1 MNFYSHHG
9 GCGHE
14 YGSAGGEEGPGEGL
28 AAEKDPRR
36 GARRIR
42 RQRLRWR
49 AEVSGFS
56 VGHIYNVIGKKDALF
71 EEVVSRELDEMFDTI
86 DDVFERNAEGPAS
99 VCIDNVIDTTLTFFD
114 SHNLFFQVYLNETDG
129 KRISSKRLPCARLG
143 ERLASSEKRLRRL
156 FKRAIDEGVVADL
169 SPNDLA
175 TFFDEIIKGFIGAW
189 AADGYRGKISKKAK
203 VIKQVLWHGI
213 HR

>member
-1 MNFYSHHG
+1 MST
-9 GCGHE
+9 
-14 YGSAGGEEGPGEGL
+14 
-28 AAEKDPRR
+28 DPREER
-36 GARRIR
+36 KAQERDWQRKKILDAALGAFAANGYVGASMNEV
-42 RQRLRWR
+42 

-56 VGHIYNVIGKKDALF
+56 VGHIYNIIGKKDALF

-114 SHNLFFQVYLNETDG
+114 CHNLFFQVYLNETDG

-156 FKRAIDEGVVADL
+156 FKRAIDEGAVADL

>member
-1 MNFYSHHG
+1 MNSDPR
-9 GCGHE
+9 
-14 YGSAGGEEGPGEGL
+14 EERKAQERDWQRKKILDAAL
-28 AAEKDPRR
+28 AAFAANGYV
-36 GARRIR
+36 GASMNEV
-42 RQRLRWR
+42 

-71 EEVVSRELDEMFDTI
+71 EEVVSKELDEMFDMV
-86 DDVFERNAEGPAS
+86 DDIFERNADNPAS

-114 SHNLFFQVYLNETDG
+114 SHKLFFQVYLNETDG
-129 KRISSKRLPCARLG
+129 KRISSKRLPCERLG
-143 ERLASSEKRLRRL
+143 ERLASSELRLRRL
-156 FKRAIDEGVVADL
+156 FKRAIDEGAVSDL

-189 AADGYRGKISKKAK
+189 AADGYHGKISKKAK

>member
-1 MNFYSHHG
+1 MST
-9 GCGHE
+9 
-14 YGSAGGEEGPGEGL
+14 
-28 AAEKDPRR
+28 DPREER
-36 GARRIR
+36 KAQERDWQRKKILDAALGAFAANGYVGASMNEV
-42 RQRLRWR
+42 

-56 VGHIYNVIGKKDALF
+56 VGHIYNIIGKKDALF

-156 FKRAIDEGVVADL
+156 FKRAIDEGAVADL

>member
-1 MNFYSHHG
+1 MST
-9 GCGHE
+9 
-14 YGSAGGEEGPGEGL
+14 
-28 AAEKDPRR
+28 DPREER
-36 GARRIR
+36 KAQERDWQRKKILDAALGAFAANGYVGASMNEV
-42 RQRLRWR
+42 

>member
-1 MNFYSHHG
+1 MNT
-9 GCGHE
+9 
-14 YGSAGGEEGPGEGL
+14 
-28 AAEKDPRR
+28 DPREER
-36 GARRIR
+36 KAQERDWQRTKILDAALGAFAANGYVGASMNEV
-42 RQRLRWR
+42 

-56 VGHIYNVIGKKDALF
+56 VGHIYNIIGKKDALF

-156 FKRAIDEGVVADL
+156 FKRAIDEGAVADL

>member
-1 MNFYSHHG
+1 MSTDPR
-9 GCGHE
+9 
-14 YGSAGGEEGPGEGL
+14 EERKAQERDWQRKKILDAAL
-28 AAEKDPRR
+28 AAFAANGYV
-36 GARRIR
+36 GASMNEV
-42 RQRLRWR
+42 

-71 EEVVSRELDEMFDTI
+71 EEVVSKELDEMFDMV
-86 DDVFERNAEGPAS
+86 DDIFERNADNPAS

-114 SHNLFFQVYLNETDG
+114 SHKLFFQVYLNETDG
-129 KRISSKRLPCARLG
+129 KRISSKRLPCERLG
-143 ERLASSEKRLRRL
+143 ERLASSELRLRRL
-156 FKRAIDEGVVADL
+156 FKRAIDEGAVSDL

-189 AADGYRGKISKKAK
+189 AADGYHGKISKKAK

>member
-1 MNFYSHHG
+1 MNT
-9 GCGHE
+9 
-14 YGSAGGEEGPGEGL
+14 
-28 AAEKDPRR
+28 DPREER
-36 GARRIR
+36 KAQERDWQRKKILDAALGAFAANGYVGASMNEV
-42 RQRLRWR
+42 

-71 EEVVSRELDEMFDTI
+71 EEVVSRELDEMFDMI
-86 DDVFERNAEGPAS
+86 DDIFERNAEGPAS
-99 VCIDNVIDTTLTFFD
+99 LCIDSVIDATLTFFD
-114 SHNLFFQVYLNETDG
+114 SHKLFFQVYLNETDG

-156 FKRAIDEGVVADL
+156 FKRAIDEGAVADL

-189 AADGYRGKISKKAK
+189 AAEGYRGKISTKAK

>member
-1 MNFYSHHG
+1 MNT
-9 GCGHE
+9 
-14 YGSAGGEEGPGEGL
+14 
-28 AAEKDPRR
+28 DPREER
-36 GARRIR
+36 KAQERDWQRTKILDAALGAFAANGYVGASMNEV
-42 RQRLRWR
+42 

-56 VGHIYNVIGKKDALF
+56 VGHIYNIIGKKDALF
-71 EEVVSRELDEMFDTI
+71 EEVVSRELDEMFDAI

-114 SHNLFFQVYLNETDG
+114 SHQLFFQVYLNETDG

-156 FKRAIDEGVVADL
+156 FKRAIDEGAVADL